1 MTELFSS
8 PCSMP
13 EIITENQKIK
23 KALTESKNIA
33 IIGASPREE
42 LAGHYVMKY
51 LLEQNYNIFPVNPKY
66 EGKTILEQ
74 KVFKSLEQIDKPID
88 MVDVFRPAQEA
99 LDITKS
105 AIKKNVKF
113 IWLQLGI
120 QCEESKNLAEQ
131 SNIIMVMNRCT
142 LIEHKKLL

>member
-1 MTELFSS
+1 MSELFSS

-13 EIITENQKIK
+13 EINTEDQNIK
-23 KALTESKNIA
+23 KALTESKSIA

-51 LLEQNYNIFPVNPKY
+51 LLEQHYTVFPINPKY
-66 EGKTILEQ
+66 EGKTILNQ
-74 KVFKSLEQIDKPID
+74 KVFKSMNQINQPID
-88 MVDVFRPAQEA
+88 MVDIFRPSTEA
-99 LDITKS
+99 LEITKS
-105 AIKKNVKF
+105 AIQLGIKF

-120 QCEESKNLAEQ
+120 QCDQSKALAEQ
-131 SNIIMVMNRCT
+131 SNTIIIMNRCT